1 MARPSE
7 RYDGI
12 ILQSQK
18 KGNYHVV
25 RVFSKQA
32 GLISL
37 LARTSRQGKQGFGAF
52 LPFSLLTFDAIRQ
65 GETYLL
71 QEYDGKSNRAMRD
84 LTLDTYVYSQIFVD
98 MVQCL
103 VPPAEPDAD
112 VYALLTMYS
121 QVIASKPIR
130 LVTILAGWQLV
141 GLAGFAPDAAVVRI
155 FQSRQDGEPVYY
167 VSDDTVPVGM
177 QEVGLTPS
185 LRADWQR
192 MLSYRWGQDETVH
205 FSRTNVDI
213 LERLLYQYVEQCSE
227 RKLNSLTLWR
237 QLQ

>member
-12 ILQSQK
+12 IMQQQK
-18 KGNYHVV
+18 RGAYHVV

-37 LARTSRQGKQGFGAF
+37 LTRTSRQGKQGFGAF
-52 LPFSLLTFDAIRQ
+52 LPFSRLTFDAIRQ

-71 QEYDGKSNRAMRD
+71 QEYDCQSNRAMRD
-84 LTLDTYVYSQIFVD
+84 LTLETYVYSQIFVD

-103 VPPAEPDAD
+103 VPPAEPDAG
-112 VYALLTMYS
+112 VYALLLQYS
-121 QVIASKPIR
+121 QMIASKPIR

-141 GLAGFAPDAAVVRI
+141 GLAGFAPDVATARI
-155 FQSRQDGEPVYY
+155 FTGSQDGEIVYY
-167 VSDDTVPVGM
+167 VSDETIPVGM

-185 LRADWQR
+185 LRDDWQQ
-192 MLSYRWGQDETVH
+192 MLTYRWGQDETVH

-227 RKLNSLTLWR
+227 RKLASLTLWR